1 MLKKGYIKQHYPR
14 CLHADFYRRFIN
26 FIIRDCHG
34 FFIYLGMITST
45 ILKKPSEY
53 SVPKSGPSPLLMPNY
68 ALEKLDMGECSSQ
81 L

>member
-1 MLKKGYIKQHYPR
+1 MIY
-14 CLHADFYRRFIN
+14 
-26 FIIRDCHG
+26 
-34 FFIYLGMITST
+34 FIYLGMITST